1 MGSRD
6 KPRTV
11 VEPMDI
17 LGPLGLLQYEQ
28 CFVVNLV
35 KSPEETVPSH
45 QNQNT
50 PNVNVRN
57 SSLTPRKKD
66 SIPIKRLQRLE
77 IEHLTQMN
85 ITSFRDQKRIMKKIR
100 SILSRFGTTGH
111 TSTQHEHPTTPQHN
125 DPW

>member
-35 KSPEETVPSH
+35 RSPEETIPSP
-45 QNQNT
+45 NQNT
-50 PNVNVRN
+50 PNEHVRN
-57 SSLTPRKKD
+57 SSLTPRKTN
-66 SIPIKRLQRLE
+66 SIPIERLQRLE
-77 IEHLTQMN
+77 IDQLTQMN